1 MGVLTTMRSLA
12 LCTALA
18 LALAATAAAELPAGD
33 EVAARINARDDGG
46 SLSQV
51 LEMDLIAKDGSV
63 RTRTAKVLRRWF
75 DGEKRLVFTYLAPTT
90 IRDTAFLVHDFPDV
104 GKDDAQWL
112 YLPALRKS
120 RRIAARDRG
129 QRFLG
134 TDLSYED
141 MKNETRVSAGDYTWK
156 TLREEACGEHRCLV
170 VEATPRSDD
179 IAHAV
184 GYGGI
189 TYWVDSAIWIAR
201 KAAYVDPGGRALK
214 TAEISEIREVDGIWT
229 AHRIEVADHQ
239 SGHRT
244 VMRSSEVDYASE
256 IREDR
261 FTERALRR
269 GSR

>member
-1 MGVLTTMRSLA
+1 MGVLSTMRSFGL
-12 LCTALA
+12 LTALVVG
-18 LALAATAAAELPAGD
+18 LAASAAAELPAGE

-51 LEMDLIAKDGSV
+51 LEMDLVAKDGSV

-75 DGEKRLVFTYLAPTT
+75 DGEKRLVFAYQSPST
-90 IRDTAFLVHDFPDV
+90 IRDTAFLVHDFAEA

-141 MKNETRVSAGDYTWK
+141 MKNETRVSAADYGWK
-156 TLREEACGEHRCLV
+156 TLREEACGEHSCLV

-189 TYWVDSAIWIAR
+189 TYWVDSSIWIAR
-201 KAAYVDPGGRALK
+201 KADYVDPGGKALK
-214 TAEISEIREVDGIWT
+214 TATISEIREVDGIWT
-229 AHRIEVADHQ
+229 PHRIEVANHQ

-244 VMRSSEVDYASE
+244 VMRSSEVDYATE
-256 IREDR
+256 IDEDS

-269 GSR
+269 GIR